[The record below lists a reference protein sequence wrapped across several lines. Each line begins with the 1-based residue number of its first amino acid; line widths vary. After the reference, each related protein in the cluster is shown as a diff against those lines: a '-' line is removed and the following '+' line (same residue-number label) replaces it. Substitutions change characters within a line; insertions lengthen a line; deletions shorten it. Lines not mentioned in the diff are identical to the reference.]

1 MNIFHHVAVNQGK
14 VFKGTQDRREVAI
27 KIIPKDELLEEYR
40 ERLKDIILLE
50 KADDHENVITLYDL
64 EEDDTSLCMAMQ
76 LCKGTLDQ
84 YIQGQME
91 KNPEKRE
98 TLKFVKECLI
108 NYLHRKDIV
117 HRDIKPSNILI
128 SVQNKVVVGDL
139 GLAKKIKSGKDNLSS
154 SLAG

>member
-1 MNIFHHVAVNQGK
+1 M
-14 VFKGTQDRREVAI
+14 FKGTQDRREVAI

-40 ERLKDIILLE
+40 EVLKDIILLE

-84 YIQGQME
+84 YIQGKME

-108 NYLHRKDIV
+108 NYLH
-117 HRDIKPSNILI
+117 
-128 SVQNKVVVGDL
+128 
-139 GLAKKIKSGKDNLSS
+139 
-154 SLAG
+154 